1 MATKNKQA
9 EDFKEKGNKEFGAGN
24 FEEAIKLYTKAIEVD
39 DKNHIYYS
47 NRAACY
53 HALNQY
59 DKAGEDGRR
68 CIDVKPNW
76 AKGYFRVGLAYM
88 FQRKYDDA
96 IQWFKKGLLVEPKNA
111 DLKEH
116 LAESEKLKAS
126 YKVRLNADGTEM
138 SHAQTAKEE
147 GNEFFKKSQY
157 EQAIEAYT
165 QAIACATPED
175 GTELLAAV
183 YNNRAAC
190 HSQLHHHKKVAEDAG
205 KALELQPNNVK
216 ALTRRALALEALEKY
231 KDALADVE
239 KALLIEPSN
248 SPAQQCAN
256 RIRNALR
263 KMNQ

>member
-9 EDFKEKGNKEFGAGN
+9 EDFKEKGNQEFGAGN
-24 FEEAIKLYTKAIEVD
+24 YEAAIQLYTKAIEVD
-39 DKNHIYYS
+39 AKNHIYYS

-59 DKAGEDGRR
+59 EQAGEDGRR
-68 CIDVKPNW
+68 CIEVKPNW

-96 IQWFKKGLLVEPKNA
+96 ISWFKKGLAVEPKNA
-111 DLKEH
+111 DLKVH
-116 LAESEKLKAS
+116 LEECEKLKAS
-126 YKVRLNADGTEM
+126 YKVRLNADGTPM
-138 SHAQTAKEE
+138 SPAQNAKEE
-147 GNEFFKKSQY
+147 GNENFKKSQY
-157 EQAIEAYT
+157 ELAIESYT
-165 QAIACATPED
+165 QAIGCATGED
-175 GTELLAAV
+175 GNEFLASV

-190 HSQLHHHKKVAEDAG
+190 HSQLHHHKKVAEDTS
-205 KALELQPNNVK
+205 KSLELQPNNVK

-256 RIRNALR
+256 RIRGALR